1 MSDKI
6 KFSERVRED
15 LILLNVE
22 GETRE
27 DIFKQVAEL
36 FVEKGI
42 AKDTY
47 YQGLLDR
54 EAEFPT
60 GLPIGDYNIAIPHTY
75 PEHYNDIG
83 ICIPSPSVSAPSR
96 RSPSTDRSHC
106 TAYGENK
113 LPSTVTTSRCSLHTL
128 SGKLCAYKRACVTTT
143 TRTASPVLSTMS
155 LQVWLRS

>member
-15 LILLNVE
+15 LILLDVE

-27 DIFKQVAEL
+27 EIFKQIADL
-36 FVEKGI
+36 FMEKGI

-47 YQGLLDR
+47 YQGLIDR

-83 ICIPSPSVSAPSR
+83 ICVCVPKQPIKFCDMGDKEHELDVHVVVALALKKLDDSI
-96 RSPSTDRSHC
+96 
-106 TAYGENK
+106 K
-113 LPSTVTTSRCSLHTL
+113 MLPSL
-128 SGKLCAYKRACVTTT
+128 
-143 TRTASPVLSTMS
+143 MS
-155 LQVWLRS
+155 FFADEDNIKALMECKEPAQVMEMIAGH

>member
-27 DIFKQVAEL
+27 EIFKQVAEL

-83 ICIPSPSVSAPSR
+83 ICICVPKKPIKFFDMGAKEHELEVHVVVALALKKLDDSI
-96 RSPSTDRSHC
+96 
-106 TAYGENK
+106 K
-113 LPSTVTTSRCSLHTL
+113 MLPSLMSFFADEDNI
-128 SGKLCAYKRACVTTT
+128 KAMMACKEPSEIMEMI
-143 TRTASPVLSTMS
+143 AGH
-155 LQVWLRS
+155 